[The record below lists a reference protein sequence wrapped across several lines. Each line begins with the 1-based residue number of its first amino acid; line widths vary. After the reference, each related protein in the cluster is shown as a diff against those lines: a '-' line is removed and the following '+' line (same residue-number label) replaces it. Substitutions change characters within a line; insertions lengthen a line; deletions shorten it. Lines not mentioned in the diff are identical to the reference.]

1 MKKNEMIFK
10 QEYQQYAICIED
22 LSFSYGEKEDV
33 SLSLKIK
40 KGEKVCLLGHNGSGK
55 STLLKLIDGLLVP
68 KSGNIY
74 INGYLKLVSKEL
86 PEFDFRA
93 LNDSYDKQESVPYNI
108 SLGGGTQGLIDA
120 LTPDKTMPFS
130 LLSTLEEN
138 FCGTFIGD
146 MRSFKIYNEPL
157 EYHEIKN
164 NYLFEMK
171 QSSIKTNKIIK
182 NSLVYYGFGFL
193 EEDIIESG
201 NTIPANKN
209 AYTRFNCTSNEDR
222 ERFFYIVSKDYIG
235 AIAQE
240 FTVGGAPMV
249 TNIEEKQIFKKDCIV
264 YSSVEE
270 YPKNTSMTIITSN
283 F

>member
-1 MKKNEMIFK
+1 
-10 QEYQQYAICIED
+10 
-22 LSFSYGEKEDV
+22 
-33 SLSLKIK
+33 
-40 KGEKVCLLGHNGSGK
+40 
-55 STLLKLIDGLLVP
+55 
-68 KSGNIY
+68 
-74 INGYLKLVSKEL
+74 
-86 PEFDFRA
+86 
-93 LNDSYDKQESVPYNI
+93 
-108 SLGGGTQGLIDA
+108 
-120 LTPDKTMPFS
+120 
-130 LLSTLEEN
+130 
-138 FCGTFIGD
+138 
-146 MRSFKIYNEPL
+146 
-157 EYHEIKN
+157 
-164 NYLFEMK
+164 MK
-171 QSSIKTNKIIK
+171 QSSIKTNKIVK